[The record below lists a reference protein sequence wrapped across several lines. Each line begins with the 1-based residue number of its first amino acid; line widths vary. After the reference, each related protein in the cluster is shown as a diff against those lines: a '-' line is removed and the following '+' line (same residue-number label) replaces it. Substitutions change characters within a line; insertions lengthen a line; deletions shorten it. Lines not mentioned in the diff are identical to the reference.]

1 MVVVIGVFIHFVCVP
16 PAVKVIVLLGVTV
29 MVPVAV
35 TAPQPPL
42 RVTVYV
48 NAPETV
54 GVPLMVTV
62 LDAHEP
68 VTPAGRP
75 EIVAPVAPEV
85 V

>member
-1 MVVVIGVFIHFVCVP
+1 MVVVIGVLIHFVCVP
-16 PAVKVIVLLGVTV
+16 PAVKVIVLFGVSV
-29 MVPVAV
+29 MVPVALM
-35 TAPQPPL
+35 APQPPL

-54 GVPLMVTV
+54 GVPLMLTV
-62 LDAHEP
+62 LDDQEP